1 MRAVLRV
8 EVRKLLRSPVGWIT
22 SAALLGGGFAL
33 LSGVSFAIRSGNQ
46 DLITKAGQWGT
57 TDWHGLIGS
66 AQQIMGAGG
75 LLACSVLLAWLFA
88 REFSDRTIN
97 GLFALPISRAELAT
111 AKLLVYS
118 GWALFIAAAL
128 PLGVLLLG
136 LALGYGPPELA
147 WLDLGRLV
155 ALALGTAVVALP
167 VAWVATASRSLLA
180 GIGAGIALMVLGQRV
195 DRWRRVDSHRRPQ
208 SLRAR
213 PWLGRAGPV
222 TARTGL
228 RSCWS
233 DRLPFQLAATSIEP
247 VIRQDSG

>member
-180 GIGAGIALMVLGQRV
+180 GIGAGIALMVLGQV
-195 DRWRRVDSHRRPQ
+195 GVLTGGGGWIPTAVPSLFALVPGSVGPDQLLLALVFGVAGAIGCLFSWRR
-208 SLRAR
+208 L
-213 PWLGRAGPV
+213 
-222 TARTGL
+222 
-228 RSCWS
+228 
-233 DRLPFQLAATSIEP
+233 QLN
-247 VIRQDSG
+247 R